1 MQEKEFSLQLIK
13 NYLKKLKDLN
23 KEEKEVVRK
32 LLERGRITGLL
43 SYEEIADS
51 LEKSHEN

>member
-1 MQEKEFSLQLIK
+1 MLKAALQ
-13 NYLKKLKDLN
+13 N
-23 KEEKEVVRK
+23 KEEKEVIRK

-51 LEKSHEN
+51 LEKYQ